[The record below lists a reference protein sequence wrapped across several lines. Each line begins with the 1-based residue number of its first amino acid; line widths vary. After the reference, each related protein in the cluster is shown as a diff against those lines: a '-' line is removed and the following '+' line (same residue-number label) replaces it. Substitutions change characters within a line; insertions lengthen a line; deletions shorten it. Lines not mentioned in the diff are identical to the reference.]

1 MGHRVLL
8 ALDQFALTG
17 EAVADGALAD
27 PLAAF
32 EQRR

>member
-8 ALDQFALTG
+8 ALDQFVLTG